1 MKYKDSKGSLDTPKK
16 ILKVNHAGEFGAIN
30 IYRSQ
35 IFVSRIF
42 MRDLVPLLESFLAD
56 EKRHLQ
62 IFWAEIQSR
71 NGVKCKSFWLC
82 GLGGYFMGFV
92 SALLGKKGIMACT
105 WAVESVVVNHLNT
118 QLAYLESKSDR
129 AAYHTVAAILED
141 EKNHRDIGSEHGGAN
156 NIWYG
161 PPAVCHQSFYRGRYP
176 VWYEIAAS
184 QYQEI
189 RFMIYDRAIIITI
202 NLT

>member
-35 IFVSRIF
+35 ILVSRIF

-62 IFWAEIQSR
+62 IFWTEIQSR

-92 SALLGKKGIMACT
+92 SELLGKKGIMACT

-118 QLAYLESKSDR
+118 QLTYLESKSDR

-156 NIWYG
+156 NIWYSPLRFAISLFTDG
-161 PPAVCHQSFYRGRYP
+161 V
-176 VWYEIAAS
+176 
-184 QYQEI
+184 I
-189 RFMIYDRAIIITI
+189 RFGMR
-202 NLT
+202 